1 MRFAKFKP
9 NRWRRRLL
17 KYVIFAIIVL
27 ISTQFATLPGSGQLP
42 SLVSPDSTQAPPT
55 GVERQGT
62 LEATWVSLDGKD
74 LFKIA
79 SPAVFNRSEPRS
91 QIPVEV
97 RAQQIEANL
106 AQVIENSEKQYRDP
120 ENLKIS
126 VETLNQQPVLLVKD
140 RTIIDAK
147 VLLTVTNSDAQYHA
161 TSQGRLAQQW
171 QKILEQ
177 ALQEA
182 LELRQPEA
190 FQQQINKLVKVVI
203 TIVLL
208 TAAFYGFWIY
218 CRWRR
223 QQLEK
228 QKLKTSQMQPLETK
242 NPKQKRILFQGFQ
255 DYLSLER
262 RLQIL
267 QLLQW
272 LMFWAIAFVW
282 VSGVAYSLDI
292 FPQTRQFAER
302 VITVPVA
309 ILMTWFSTGL
319 INRLTDLLI
328 DRFIQDRQKDLSLT
342 EANIQRVATIANVIK
357 SMKMGIIYSV
367 AILLVLQWLKLVT
380 GSILAL
386 GALVALAFSF
396 AAQSLVKDLVN
407 GFLILL
413 EDQFRIEDYVKIGTA
428 MGQVENLNLRITQI
442 RTDDGN
448 LITVP
453 NSLITQ
459 VENMTRTWART
470 DFQIEVAYNTDV
482 DLALAVVQETVDNM
496 VKDPKWGR
504 WILDT
509 QELFGVDRISHSGIL
524 IRMWIKTA
532 PMKQWA
538 VARELRRRLK
548 IAFDLNKIQIGIP
561 QQVLLKDIK
570 DDLT

>member
-62 LEATWVSLDGKD
+62 LEATWVNLDGKD